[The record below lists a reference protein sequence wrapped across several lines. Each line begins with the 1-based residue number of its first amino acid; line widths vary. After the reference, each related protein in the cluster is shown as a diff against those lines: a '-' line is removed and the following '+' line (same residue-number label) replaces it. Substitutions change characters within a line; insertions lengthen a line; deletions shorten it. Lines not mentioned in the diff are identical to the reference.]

1 MSDKKQK
8 EKLRIKQG
16 YEHQLKIRIKGKL
29 QQDKEEVLVGEL
41 YSLKNILLQTTAQI
55 AEIEQRISIASKFS
69 LIDGKLAYD
78 GIVCNE
84 EVM

>member
-8 EKLRIKQG
+8 EKLRIKHE
-16 YEHQLKIRIKGKL
+16 YERQLKVLTKNKTQR
-29 QQDKEEVLVGEL
+29 DKEEVLVGEL